1 MAQRRRENGIVTNGE
16 TQRQKVRNA
25 YSEAARSPGEKHPF
39 PVGRAFAENVG
50 YPLEVLAEIPSI
62 SVDAY
67 AGVSAVAMSADLRS
81 GMIVLDLGC
90 GAGLDSLIAAKRIG
104 SAGRVVG
111 VDFSTEMLG
120 RARASGRGAGADN
133 VLFAQASAENLPV
146 ASASVDAVLVN
157 GIFNLN
163 PFRDAIFSEIAR
175 VLRTGG
181 KVFAAELVLREAL
194 TEEMKSGDANWFS

>member
-1 MAQRRRENGIVTNGE
+1 
-16 TQRQKVRNA
+16 
-25 YSEAARSPGEKHPF
+25 
-39 PVGRAFAENVG
+39 
-50 YPLEVLAEIPSI
+50 
-62 SVDAY
+62 
-67 AGVSAVAMSADLRS
+67 
-81 GMIVLDLGC
+81 
-90 GAGLDSLIAAKRIG
+90 
-104 SAGRVVG
+104 
-111 VDFSTEMLG
+111 MLG
-120 RARASGRGAGADN
+120 RARASGREAGADN
-133 VLFAQASAENLPV
+133 VLFAQASAENLPF